1 MGIHRVGSIQQLP
14 GRPSVAASAAPPAQP
29 AAAAWG
35 QDGAS
40 FGGVPPYAT
49 PPFVP
54 QQPSPWGQTPSYPS
68 VPQQPSPW
76 GQSPSY
82 PGAPPQPSPWG
93 QAPSYPSVP
102 PQPSP
107 WGQTPSYPGAPPQ
120 PSPWGQTPTYPG
132 VPQQPSP
139 WGQAPSYP
147 SVPPQ
152 PSPWGQTPP
161 LAPGPTPAQ
170 LVEIQALMAEVA
182 RLQQQLDAILAM
194 RPQPAPGWGTQPAGP
209 TPGWGVQPTTP
220 AFPMSVPPA
229 PLPTPLPQAPLPVAP
244 PLPAPPPVIPPAQTT
259 PAPTPPS
266 PTPPPVIPAPS
277 QPTTARPGL
286 LQLSGLPAGTRLRLA
301 PGTSVKGFDVSG
313 TAAIRESSPQVL
325 DLIAKGSAMFGF
337 VRRTYGLR
345 AEAQPDGSMKI
356 ALNEI
361 GRDGKAKKSVFSGNL
376 KVLDSRPGS
385 LKLRDPDGKAG
396 SITQG
401 ADGSLAIQHPEGTI
415 KLYVTGR
422 APLIAGVDDVD
433 NGQALA

>member
-14 GRPSVAASAAPPAQP
+14 GRPPVAAPVAPPAQP

-54 QQPSPWGQTPSYPS
+54 QQPSPWGQTPPYPGVPQQPSPWGQTPPYPSVPQQPTSPWGQTPSYPS

-76 GQSPSY
+76 GQ
-82 PGAPPQPSPWG
+82 
-93 QAPSYPSVP
+93 
-102 PQPSP
+102 
-107 WGQTPSYPGAPPQ
+107 
-120 PSPWGQTPTYPG
+120 
-132 VPQQPSP
+132 
-139 WGQAPSYP
+139 
-147 SVPPQ
+147 
-152 PSPWGQTPP
+152 TPP
-161 LAPGPTPAQ
+161 VAPGPTPAQ
-170 LVEIQALMAEVA
+170 VAEIQALMAEVA

-209 TPGWGVQPTTP
+209 TPGWGMQPTTP

-229 PLPTPLPQAPLPVAP
+229 PLPQAPLPVAPPLPAPPPVAP

-325 DLIAKGSAMFGF
+325 DLIAKGSALFGL

-345 AEAQPDGSMKI
+345 AEAQPDGRMKI

-361 GRDGKAKKSVFSGNL
+361 GSDGRAKKSVFSGNL

-385 LKLRDPDGKAG
+385 LTLRDPDGKAG

-401 ADGSLAIQHPEGTI
+401 ADGSLTIQHPEGTI